1 LVQNW
6 LELRFSARG
15 EWGFNHK
22 GLRDQ
27 MISPFWSR
35 KWVKHWVPLGLL
47 FGSAEAWNFVFN
59 NPQADPPLESHVR
72 HANTIPCSY

>member
-1 LVQNW
+1 M
-6 LELRFSARG
+6 RFQPQGFEGSDDQPILIQKMG
-15 EWGFNHK
+15 EA
-22 GLRDQ
+22 
-27 MISPFWSR
+27 
-35 KWVKHWVPLGLL
+35 LGPPLL